1 MSNGLFNTRAS
12 ALKDKEGSRK
22 GVENLLAFPR
32 LVAKAV
38 LLITSRQT
46 NRCKQTKQGK
56 TSALVPKQLSFTS
69 LILRAPCGWGVSPF
83 Y

>member
-12 ALKDKEGSRK
+12 TLKDKEGSRK

-46 NRCKQTKQGK
+46 NRCKQTEKGK